1 MKLRWKIWIVASVAF
16 FIYCALGYVA
26 SRDVVRSLRLT
37 PNQTHTVELFSFAET
52 RLGMDLWF
60 KSTSEH
66 PRPEL
71 GEWSPNKDNG
81 NAIVFDNPGEPV
93 DIEISANGISRVY
106 SAMPKNGQGAEI
118 ATRSLVP
125 KQQTNERWD
134 LSLLHKQSIPLKA
147 GFSTIDLKVLNVGQ
161 SLQDEN
167 IEVYFHSELSF
178 KTSYGSWVDSLW
190 FYFLWPLILPAL
202 ILWGVILLVIRKIN
216 RA

>member
-1 MKLRWKIWIVASVAF
+1 
-16 FIYCALGYVA
+16 
-26 SRDVVRSLRLT
+26 
-37 PNQTHTVELFSFAET
+37 
-52 RLGMDLWF
+52 
-60 KSTSEH
+60 
-66 PRPEL
+66 
-71 GEWSPNKDNG
+71 
-81 NAIVFDNPGEPV
+81 
-93 DIEISANGISRVY
+93 
-106 SAMPKNGQGAEI
+106 MPKNGQGAEI

-161 SLQDEN
+161 SLEDEN